1 LVPRDLNCPRLRRI
15 EILKIK
21 GGRKPASRCDVKTFN
36 QCSDKEKSYLEKKNK
51 LGKSEID
58 DEITRLTG
66 LSGKSM
72 SPTQAAWISQRVQ
85 LLNKLKQEL

>member
-1 LVPRDLNCPRLRRI
+1 M
-15 EILKIK
+15 
-21 GGRKPASRCDVKTFN
+21 
-36 QCSDKEKSYLEKKNK
+36 QEKSYLEKKNK